1 MLHRRLAPALRAM
14 VEFAQATPI
23 FLAAGPDAEFQN
35 QPAWFL
41 RQHESAG
48 WPPMARR
55 DRSGLFPIS
64 LALLAAL
71 SLPSSAARAQGLD
84 SLAAHA
90 LQFAAQQ
97 LAASVAQVHDPSRFP
112 RSTLA
117 NGTWRLEDSDTWTSG
132 FFPGCLWLMHGS
144 TAAAE
149 WRSWATDW
157 TAEMEGE
164 KNDTGSHDI
173 GFKIFCSFGN
183 GYRLTGDP
191 AWPSV
196 IRAGA
201 QSLST
206 RFNTV
211 VGCTRS
217 WNNRNFPVIIDNLMN
232 LEILFWS
239 ARNGGDPA
247 WYDMAVSHALRT
259 RQDHVRVNGS
269 TYHLVDYHPG
279 TGAILSRGTVQG
291 YSDQSTWARGQ
302 AWGLYGFTMAY
313 RETGDSRFLETARLV
328 ADYFIDHLPADHV
341 PYWDFDAPGIP
352 NEPKDC
358 SAAAIAAS
366 GLMELVTFD
375 PDGAA
380 RARYRDAASDILA
393 SLCTP
398 AYLAEGSNSSGIL
411 QHGVGNK
418 PSNGEVDVSLI
429 YGDYYFLE
437 ALLRYQA
444 LVTGVAPHVT
454 GLRLDRAVPNPFE
467 RDTRIGFHLPAAGPV
482 VVSIFDARG
491 AEFRTL
497 ADGIFPA
504 GEHVLLW
511 DGRGKDGGSA
521 ASGIYFYRL
530 RSGSFSQTRKVI
542 RIR

>member
-1 MLHRRLAPALRAM
+1 MH
-14 VEFAQATPI
+14 EWT
-23 FLAAGPDAEFQN
+23 AGTD
-35 QPAWFL
+35 
-41 RQHESAG
+41 
-48 WPPMARR
+48 
-55 DRSGLFPIS
+55 
-64 LALLAAL
+64 
-71 SLPSSAARAQGLD
+71 
-84 SLAAHA
+84 
-90 LQFAAQQ
+90 
-97 LAASVAQVHDPSRFP
+97 
-112 RSTLA
+112 
-117 NGTWRLEDSDTWTSG
+117 
-132 FFPGCLWLMHGS
+132 
-144 TAAAE
+144 
-149 WRSWATDW
+149 WRSWAADW

-164 KNDTGSHDI
+164 KNDTDSHDV

-196 IRAGA
+196 IRKGA

-206 RFNTV
+206 RFNPV

-217 WNNRNFPVIIDNLMN
+217 WNNRNFPVIIDNMMN

-239 ARNGGDPA
+239 ARNGGDTA

-259 RQDHVRVNGS
+259 RQDHVRANGS

-279 TGAILSRGTVQG
+279 TGAVLSRGTVQG

-302 AWGLYGFTMAY
+302 AWGLCGFTMAY

-328 ADYFIDHLPADHV
+328 AYFIDHLPADHV

-352 NEPKDC
+352 NEPKDS
-358 SAAAIAAS
+358 SAGAIAAS
-366 GLMELVTFD
+366 GLMELATLD

-380 RARYRDAASDILA
+380 RARYRDAASDVLA
-393 SLCTP
+393 SLCSP
-398 AYLAEGSNSSGIL
+398 ACLAEGSNSSGIL
-411 QHGVGNK
+411 RHGVGNK
-418 PSNGEVDVSLI
+418 PSNSEVDVSLI

-454 GLRLDRAVPNPFE
+454 GLRLDRAAPNPFE

-491 AEFRTL
+491 AEFRKL

-504 GEHVLLW
+504 GEHVLFW
-511 DGRGKDGGSA
+511 DGKGKDGGSA